1 MIAAALFAFALGG
14 LVVFVALA
22 DDTQRLERE
31 VADLR
36 RAVEDAENRARAVM
50 VAANRQAFERLGA
63 EANR

>member
-22 DDTQRLERE
+22 DDTHRLERE

-36 RAVEDAENRARAVM
+36 RSVEDAEERARAVM
-50 VAANRQAFERLGA
+50 VAANKTAFDARGA
-63 EANR
+63 RR